1 MQEEN
6 KKFLSSQPQLR
17 EFRVLDYDNIYSQYE
32 HKSHS
37 HELLYVLDGRMT
49 LHLAGNLKFQ
59 AMPGDFLL
67 VPQNVLH
74 RDEFARMKGLRIMML
89 QFIWEEEEYFRIVNN
104 LSLHNLSYEV
114 RTECRRRL
122 EFMRA
127 HWHNTT
133 EDKLHG
139 SIQLHGILMLFYF
152 DLLNVSDTP
161 VPAAGVPMKEAMR
174 RAKHFLDD
182 NFMDQV
188 SLKQTAQHIGIS
200 PAYLSRVFHHE
211 YGVSFTQY
219 LTAIRLAAAKE
230 LLQSTHLQIAEVAA
244 RCGFASSSYFIK
256 VFSDHYGTTPK
267 NYAVEKGKSD
277 ELPRSRTPL
286 RNK

>member
-6 KKFLSSQPQLR
+6 KNFLSSQPHLR

-67 VPQNVLH
+67 VPSEVPH
-74 RDEFARMKGLRIMML
+74 RDEFARMKGLRIMIL
-89 QFIWEEEEYFRIVNN
+89 QFVWEEEEYFRIVNN
-104 LSLHNLSYEV
+104 LSLSNLSYEA

-127 HWHNTT
+127 HWHNTL

-152 DLLNVSDTP
+152 DLLKVSDSP
-161 VPAAGVPMKEAMR
+161 APAAGVPMKEAMR
-174 RAKHFLDD
+174 RAKHFLDE

-188 SLKQTAQHIGIS
+188 SLKQTARYIGIS

-230 LLQSTHLQIAEVAA
+230 LLQSTRLQIAEVAA

-256 VFSDHYGTTPK
+256 VFSDHYGVTPK
-267 NYAVEKGKSD
+267 NYAGEKG
-277 ELPRSRTPL
+277 RTDVVPHKKRPVTL
-286 RNK
+286 